1 MTNNFGKKGSYNS
14 QEIGLARG
22 LAELGHEVIVYK
34 SVKSDEEVGTEQL
47 SNTAMIHYIKCRYVG
62 SNGFL
67 STKNFDK
74 NADVLIQ
81 FADLQLSVPH
91 VYSWTVKNG
100 IKYIPYNGITRSQ
113 GSVNNFV

>member
-1 MTNNFGKKGSYNS
+1 MKILIVVTMTNNFGKKGSYNS

-81 FADLQLSVPH
+81 FADLQ
-91 VYSWTVKNG
+91 
-100 IKYIPYNGITRSQ
+100 
-113 GSVNNFV
+113 